1 MVVNKFGTRLRADE
15 TPKNAQGSVSP
26 SRFPPLRFSLRP
38 LASEPAVGATRDLR
52 VARSAGGLR
61 GRSCPAPCAPAPR
74 LAPALRRSALTRA
87 KGLTQ
92 GRPDPPPPLRT
103 ARCGPQ
109 ARTAPAQRFGPGAK
123 PPCCG
128 CGGEGVVPRGEGK
141 QGRSSRLAYVAG
153 GSDPALEERSG
164 QPGSGFPERGQA
176 VGPVE
181 AGAGGERGLLCS
193 HLGKKQRGQGS

>member
-1 MVVNKFGTRLRADE
+1 MNKFGTRLRADE

-61 GRSCPAPCAPAPR
+61 GRRCPAPCAPAPR

-109 ARTAPAQRFGPGAK
+109 AGTAPAQRFGPGAK
-123 PPCCG
+123 PLHAA
-128 CGGEGVVPRGEGK
+128 VVAGK
-141 QGRSSRLAYVAG
+141 VSSRVGRVSRAEALDSRMSRAGQTLRWKSGLASQVRDSPNEARQSG
-153 GSDPALEERSG
+153 RWRPGPAASVDY
-164 QPGSGFPERGQA
+164 SA
-176 VGPVE
+176 
-181 AGAGGERGLLCS
+181 AT
-193 HLGKKQRGQGS
+193 